1 MSPSECTR
9 KFCLLLHSLSFIFI
23 LLIIIII
30 TTKRQSPLW
39 EPQQKGS
46 TRSMMFWLLPR
57 GCTPL
62 GSSLVGTPAL
72 PAPAE
77 ISLNSASLQ
86 GQDRLNMF
94 TRCVAISNV
103 LQLTLINGESGWG
116 SLALKR
122 AKLHQCL
129 GFKLIPKNHSSQV
142 CFEYLLPQQV
152 GWLLCFSCS
161 RSRSGPKARVTSLLR
176 LFKLVK
182 PIYYFSW
189 MKRAL
194 HVHQAPW
201 IPHQEPPGHWIPPC
215 PCWGHRFV
223 LCSQAHNG
231 GTTPHSKTHTPL
243 LFQPEHNVS
252 MTFIMNSFHAECF

>member
-1 MSPSECTR
+1 MFPSECKH
-9 KFCLLLHSLSFIFI
+9 KFCLLLPFLFFIFI
-23 LLIIIII
+23 LLLIIII

-46 TRSMMFWLLPR
+46 TWSTMFWFLPG

-62 GSSLVGTPAL
+62 GSSLMGMPAL

-77 ISLNSASLQ
+77 ISLNGASLQ

-94 TRCVAISNV
+94 TRCVAISNI

-152 GWLLCFSCS
+152 GCLLCFSCS
-161 RSRSGPKARVTSLLR
+161 RSQSGRNTRVTSLLR
-176 LFKLVK
+176 SFKLVK
-182 PIYYFSW
+182 PIYYFRW
-189 MKRAL
+189 VKRAL

-201 IPHQEPPGHWIPPC
+201 IPHQEPPGH
-215 PCWGHRFV
+215 
-223 LCSQAHNG
+223 
-231 GTTPHSKTHTPL
+231 
-243 LFQPEHNVS
+243 
-252 MTFIMNSFHAECF
+252 